1 MVARGMDYNADI
13 PFHQPQPAGFWDTTN
28 ERIREAGEKRDLSNS
43 LLENLDGKRRMEVEE
58 EERKKDFKKLKSKKE
73 GDAAIP
79 SHLLQGADPNQVTA
93 RKK

>member
-1 MVARGMDYNADI
+1 
-13 PFHQPQPAGFWDTTN
+13 
-28 ERIREAGEKRDLSNS
+28 
-43 LLENLDGKRRMEVEE
+43 LENLDGKRRIEVEE